1 VLRRALR
8 LAEGLQALTA
18 GAARWLAYASA
29 AGILLIVVLLVTSSL
44 KRYLFQQPI
53 HVTEEL
59 GGLLFLGTTFC
70 GLVYGFTQ
78 NRHVRLE
85 LFWRLLPHPWR
96 ELMEVLGYV
105 LCLVALGVIIKQTWA
120 TTVFSYEIQGRSVM
134 TEILLWPWR
143 LLIPAVLLLLA
154 LAVFSRSVVIVL
166 KLVDTAVSDNQSQ
179 SNH

>member
-1 VLRRALR
+1 VVSRALR
-8 LAEGLQALTA
+8 LAEGLQALVA
-18 GAARWLAYASA
+18 GVARWLAYASA
-29 AGILLIVVLLVTSSL
+29 AGTFLIVALLVTSSM

-59 GGLLFLGTTFC
+59 GGLLFLGTTFF

-85 LFWRLLPHPWR
+85 LFWRLLPHPWQ

-105 LCLVALGVIIKQTWA
+105 LCIAALALLIQQTWA

-143 LLIPAVLLLLA
+143 LIIPAVLLLLA
-154 LAVFSRSVVIVL
+154 IAIFARSLVVVL
-166 KLVDTAVSDNQSQ
+166 RLIDRALSKSQ
-179 SNH
+179 SKSAS